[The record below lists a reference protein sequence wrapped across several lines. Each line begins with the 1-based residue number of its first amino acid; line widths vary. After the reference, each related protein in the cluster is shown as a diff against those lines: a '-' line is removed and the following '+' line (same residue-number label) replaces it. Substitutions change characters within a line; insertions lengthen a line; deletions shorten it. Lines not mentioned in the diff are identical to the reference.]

1 MKPGAKLTEADLQRL
16 IMIELSA
23 AGHFVERI
31 QSGLLYTKDMRP
43 VRIGFPGRS
52 DLSGFRAGDCR
63 AYFLEIKTATGRAT
77 AEQLAFIAAMQ
88 KRGAIAGVVRSVQD
102 ALNLLIV

>member
-1 MKPGAKLTEADLQRL
+1 MTEADIQRL
-16 IMIELSA
+16 VMIELSA

-31 QSGLLYTKDMRP
+31 QSGLLYTRDARP
-43 VRIGFPGRS
+43 VRVGYPGRA
-52 DLSGFRAGDCR
+52 DLSGFRASDAR
-63 AYFLEIKTATGRAT
+63 AFFMEIKTATGRAT
-77 AEQLAFIAAMQ
+77 KEQLAFIAAMQ